1 MNITVK
7 ELLEAKVA
15 LEILSGQ
22 RVKSA
27 EKEAR
32 KLAYKIVK
40 NIDKINQALREYEF
54 NRQELLHI
62 YAEKDDKGNTVREGN
77 GIKLQPARQREF
89 SEKINDEQA
98 EVVDVEI
105 RQFSEDEIQEISNK
119 YELSMQ
125 TLAYIEWMIAEG
137 EAMLNPKVKLSPE

>member
-7 ELLEAKVA
+7 ELLEAKAA

-54 NRQELLHI
+54 NRQELI
-62 YAEKDDKGNTVREGN
+62 SVYAEKDDKGNPVREGN
-77 GIKLQPARQREF
+77 GTKLQPARQREF
-89 SEKINDEQA
+89 SEKMDDEQA

-105 RQFSEDEIQEISNK
+105 RQFGEDEIQDISSK

-125 TLAYIEWMIAEG
+125 ALAYIEWMID
-137 EAMLNPKVKLSPE
+137 